1 MSTTTSN
8 TSSNSA
14 STSSAQTSD
23 WQLSSRFLDEELL
36 RRLLQGLASP
46 TYTPKTDEELQQ
58 LAEQRYAPEYA
69 AAVEAAKQQQQQ
81 QDLALSQQL
90 AGILA
95 GLDRE
100 RAGQNAAFDQ
110 ARARIELDAL
120 ERGMGRSSYTLSTLA
135 GNDAARA
142 EALRQVDEDAN
153 RQAADIGQQR
163 TQLADQ
169 LAQTLGRLQQDRA
182 TNVSNY
188 LQELYDREYDRAQA
202 DRAARN
208 ADFLTAVELASGT
221 RTQGGSQRT
230 EQTSGWSNSAS
241 STATVKSAPSSSGGS
256 KTSSKTAAKDDEPFD
271 KAWKS
276 TQKYR

>member
-1 MSTTTSN
+1 MRKLLLWLVMV
-8 TSSNSA
+8 A
-14 STSSAQTSD
+14 VMVAVI
-23 WQLSSRFLDEELL
+23 LGGAAAFLYSRTGEDALPQQPVTFGEAALEPNGWEWVVPVLGDKVSKTY
-36 RRLLQGLASP
+36 QSP
-46 TYTPKTDEELQQ
+46 TNLTVQKLGTFSESVPQ
-58 LAEQRYAPEYA
+58 LALPEWVTSAEVEITAP
-69 AAVEAAKQQQQQ
+69 
-81 QDLALSQQL
+81 DGTTWT
-90 AGILA
+90 AGTE
-95 GLDRE
+95 DCNTYTYT
-100 RAGQNAAFDQ
+100 QNGDYEIVVTAYQ
-110 ARARIELDAL
+110 
-120 ERGMGRSSYTLSTLA
+120 
-135 GNDAARA
+135 
-142 EALRQVDEDAN
+142 
-153 RQAADIGQQR
+153 
-163 TQLADQ
+163 QLADQ